1 MDFINSSILH
11 KVFIIFYIVIII
23 YGFYSDIKDKNKVEK
38 RIWEKIDGQYKT
50 EILLEIDEDEKYMLK
65 SLAYDYG
72 YNTIEEFIVTI
83 LNEEVNDERDEYNC

>member
-23 YGFYSDIKDKNKVEK
+23 YGFYSDIKDKNNVEK
-38 RIWEKIDGQYKT
+38 RIREKIDGQYKT

>member
-11 KVFIIFYIVIII
+11 KLFIIFYIVIII

-38 RIWEKIDGQYKT
+38 RIREKIDGQYKT

>member
-38 RIWEKIDGQYKT
+38 RIREKIDGQYKT
-50 EILLEIDEDEKYMLK
+50 EILLEIDEDEKYMQK

>member
-38 RIWEKIDGQYKT
+38 RIREKIDGQYKT

>member
-38 RIWEKIDGQYKT
+38 RIREKIDGQYKT

-83 LNEEVNDERDEYNC
+83 LNEEVNDERDEYNY

>member
-23 YGFYSDIKDKNKVEK
+23 YGFYSDIKYKNKVEK
-38 RIWEKIDGQYKT
+38 RIREKIDGQYKT

>member
-11 KVFIIFYIVIII
+11 KVFIIFYIDIII

-38 RIWEKIDGQYKT
+38 RIREKIDGQYKT